1 MKYLFVT
8 WDGGGNLAPELL
20 LAGRLVGRG
29 HEVRFLG
36 HRSQRDR
43 VEAAGCRF
51 SPFER
56 APDGDA
62 SRAGTALF
70 KDWEV
75 SSPPKLVA
83 LARERLWFG
92 PAADFAADV
101 LAVLDRH
108 RADVVAVD
116 WMLFGALA
124 AAERSGLPSAALW
137 HTAYSLPT
145 LDVPPF
151 GPGFGPPRGWP
162 GRLRNRGMRVIGSR
176 MWNKGLPQLNAA
188 RAAIGLFPLQTVFE
202 QFDHLDRVLVL
213 TSDAFDFAALGGGPL
228 PANVRYVGPQVELG
242 VTDHPPAASDRPLV
256 LVSFSTTYQ
265 AQEPVLAK
273 VAAALGTLPVRAL
286 VSTGP
291 AVRLDGPLPGNVEVT
306 TWIPHT
312 EVLPGASLVV
322 THAGMGTVMTSLAHG
337 VPLVCLPMGRDQA
350 ENAARVVHAGAG
362 LRLSP
367 KAGQAAIAAAVRDA
381 LATPALAGN
390 ARRLARAMRHE
401 IEADLGVTELET
413 LASQSEQKN
422 ART

>member
-56 APDGDA
+56 APDSDA

-116 WMLFGALA
+116 GCCSARSLPPRGQGCRPPRSGTRPIHSRRWTCR
-124 AAERSGLPSAALW
+124 RSGLASA
-137 HTAYSLPT
+137 P
-145 LDVPPF
+145 
-151 GPGFGPPRGWP
+151 
-162 GRLRNRGMRVIGSR
+162 
-176 MWNKGLPQLNAA
+176 
-188 RAAIGLFPLQTVFE
+188 RAAG
-202 QFDHLDRVLVL
+202 R
-213 TSDAFDFAALGGGPL
+213 AGC
-228 PANVRYVGPQVELG
+228 
-242 VTDHPPAASDRPLV
+242 
-256 LVSFSTTYQ
+256 
-265 AQEPVLAK
+265 
-273 VAAALGTLPVRAL
+273 GT
-286 VSTGP
+286 
-291 AVRLDGPLPGNVEVT
+291 
-306 TWIPHT
+306 
-312 EVLPGASLVV
+312 GAC
-322 THAGMGTVMTSLAHG
+322 G
-337 VPLVCLPMGRDQA
+337 
-350 ENAARVVHAGAG
+350 
-362 LRLSP
+362 
-367 KAGQAAIAAAVRDA
+367 
-381 LATPALAGN
+381 
-390 ARRLARAMRHE
+390 
-401 IEADLGVTELET
+401 
-413 LASQSEQKN
+413 
-422 ART
+422 